1 MVSPNK
7 YKLWFIKRVRLL
19 IDYFLAGRLFLNAIK
34 IKRNLKFTDD
44 YDLLISLST
53 PFMNHLAISY
63 VKKSFPNSKTLFVAD
78 SGDPFYRSQ
87 QTKRA
92 PYFYFLEKYIYK
104 QFDFLTVPAE
114 ASIEAYKGL
123 IKYNKIKIIP
133 QGFNLENIKLA
144 ERPHNELVTFAY
156 SGVFYLDIRNL
167 SFYLINYFN

>member
-1 MVSPNK
+1 MV
-7 YKLWFIKRVRLL
+7 YKEVRLL

-133 QGFNLENIKLA
+133 QGLIWK
-144 ERPHNELVTFAY
+144 
-156 SGVFYLDIRNL
+156 IL
-167 SFYLINYFN
+167 S